1 MIGMVGVVYLGMT
14 TVILHLQPTGY
25 DPIRQVVSDYAVG
38 QFGTE
43 MALGFFAGGVGV
55 AALAIAISLTSIHR
69 TLKIGSMPL
78 FVAGVALF
86 IVGAFPTDLGGAPT
100 TIHGTIHSL
109 LSLLVFTLGPL
120 GMVVISYSYN
130 RKWFLATLLGFVVTS
145 VFAVSV
151 QLGFGA
157 MGLAERG
164 LIVVLLTW
172 WFAMSLHIFRIS
184 MGRPRE

>member
-1 MIGMVGVVYLGMT
+1 MIGMVGVVYLGIT
-14 TVILHLQPTGY
+14 TLILHLQPTGY

-38 QFGTE
+38 HFGTE

-55 AALAIAISLTSIHR
+55 AALAIAILLTSIHR
-69 TLKIGSMPL
+69 TLKIGSIPL
-78 FVAGVALF
+78 FVTGVALF
-86 IVGAFPTDLGGAPT
+86 IVGAFPTDLEGAPIT
-100 TIHGTIHSL
+100 VHGTIHSI
-109 LSLLVFTLGPL
+109 LSLFVFTLGPL
-120 GMVVISYSYN
+120 GMVVISYGYN

-164 LIVVLLTW
+164 LIAVLLTW
-172 WFAMSLHIFRIS
+172 WFAMSLHVFRIS
-184 MGRPRE
+184 MG